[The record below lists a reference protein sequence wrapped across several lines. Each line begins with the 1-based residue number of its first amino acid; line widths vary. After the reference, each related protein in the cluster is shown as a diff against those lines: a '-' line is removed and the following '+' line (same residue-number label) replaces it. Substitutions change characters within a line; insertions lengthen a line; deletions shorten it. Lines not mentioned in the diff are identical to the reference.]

1 MGERVFF
8 EERDGLG
15 SVVGRRRRSR
25 PACRVAEPGSCDD
38 FPVNLIV
45 LCVFLIALYGV
56 LDMCRAMC
64 RPGVL
69 VQHTWRVGAPVP
81 RTGRREEPA
90 RTLLA
95 GFTLFAPCIV
105 MVNHGELE

>member
-1 MGERVFF
+1 
-8 EERDGLG
+8 
-15 SVVGRRRRSR
+15 
-25 PACRVAEPGSCDD
+25 
-38 FPVNLIV
+38 
-45 LCVFLIALYGV
+45 
-56 LDMCRAMC
+56 MCRAMC

-95 GFTLFAPCIV
+95 GFTLSLPTPTQCAPPPRWREDEAFALCALSRSFAPLRPTPALEP
-105 MVNHGELE
+105 ELEKAPEGHAATR

>member
-1 MGERVFF
+1 
-8 EERDGLG
+8 
-15 SVVGRRRRSR
+15 
-25 PACRVAEPGSCDD
+25 
-38 FPVNLIV
+38 
-45 LCVFLIALYGV
+45 
-56 LDMCRAMC
+56 MCRAMC

-105 MVNHGELE
+105 MVNHGELDRPMH

>member
-1 MGERVFF
+1 
-8 EERDGLG
+8 
-15 SVVGRRRRSR
+15 
-25 PACRVAEPGSCDD
+25 
-38 FPVNLIV
+38 
-45 LCVFLIALYGV
+45 
-56 LDMCRAMC
+56 MCRAMC

-95 GFTLFAPCIV
+95 GFTLSLALGFALFAPCIV
-105 MVNHGELE
+105 MVNHGELDP

>member
-1 MGERVFF
+1 
-8 EERDGLG
+8 
-15 SVVGRRRRSR
+15 
-25 PACRVAEPGSCDD
+25 
-38 FPVNLIV
+38 
-45 LCVFLIALYGV
+45 
-56 LDMCRAMC
+56 MCRAMC

-95 GFTLFAPCIV
+95 GFTLSLALGFALFALGFALFV
-105 MVNHGELE
+105 MHWHGESR

>member
-1 MGERVFF
+1 
-8 EERDGLG
+8 
-15 SVVGRRRRSR
+15 
-25 PACRVAEPGSCDD
+25 
-38 FPVNLIV
+38 
-45 LCVFLIALYGV
+45 
-56 LDMCRAMC
+56 MCRAMC

-95 GFTLFAPCIV
+95 GFTLSALGFALFALGFTLFV
-105 MVNHGELE
+105 MHWHGEPW